1 MAKYAS
7 VFALMETR
15 YGHPDV
21 MYGMRLTGFSK
32 SKVVLTD
39 GLTRPFVPTVMMVRS
54 LNDDG
59 HEGGFDVVVSCA
71 LPWTTRVHTHRKKE
85 TPLRRISGK

>member
-1 MAKYAS
+1 MRTRFPTGLVMEKYAS

-21 MYGMRLTGFSK
+21 MYCGGMRLTGFSK

-54 LNDDG
+54 LNEDG
-59 HEGGFDVVVSCA
+59 HEGGFDVVVVSCA
-71 LPWTTRVHTHRKKE
+71 KATFTNE
-85 TPLRRISGK
+85 D